1 MKLRVARLPA
11 ISLPN
16 IALPWWLLTLCIAM
30 APAVGLG
37 WSTTSSPSPAAFSG
51 RATVVDATV
60 GTSLVSVR
68 TVISDTGPLPSSGG
82 AEEATLLDASIP
94 GLLTVEVLHAST
106 VGQGNGARSEASVAN
121 LVLTAG
127 GHSVS
132 ADFLMARAQAVC
144 TPDGTVVSGSSE
156 IVGLFIDGFPVTV
169 TGKPNQTVELPLG
182 AGEVVINEQSSSTG
196 SDITVNALHVVV
208 YGVANVVISSAHA
221 DVVCPSAPV
230 CQGGDFVTGGGWI
243 TGTPSGERGTFA
255 VAGGI
260 KNGGF
265 WGHLTFH
272 DHGSGLKV
280 KGTGVTAY
288 KVGTTQTTR
297 HIEGTC
303 EANGA
308 ACTYSVDV
316 ADNGEPGRLD
326 TFYISLS
333 NGYSAGGT
341 LAGGNIQLHEPCL

>member
-11 ISLPN
+11 ISRLN
-16 IALPWWLLTLCIAM
+16 VALPWWLLTLCIAM
-30 APAVGLG
+30 VPAVGLG
-37 WSTTSSPSPAAFSG
+37 SAPAAFSG
-51 RATVVDATV
+51 RATVVD
-60 GTSLVSVR
+60 VSVLGVR

-82 AEEATLLDASIP
+82 AEEASLLEVSIP
-94 GLLTVEVLHAST
+94 GLLTAEALHAST

-121 LVLTAG
+121 LALTAG

-132 ADFLMARAQAVC
+132 ADFLMAEARAVC
-144 TPDGTVVSGSSE
+144 TPKGTEVSGSSE
-156 IVGLFIDGFPVTV
+156 IVGLVIDGRAVTV
-169 TGKPNQTVELPLG
+169 TGEPNQTVELPLG
-182 AGEVVINEQSSSTG
+182 TGKVVINEQSSSTG

-208 YGVANVVISSAHA
+208 NGVANVVISSAHA
-221 DVVCPSAPV
+221 DVVCPSEPV

-260 KNGGF
+260 QNGGF

-288 KVGTTQTTR
+288 RVGATQTTR

-303 EANGA
+303 EVNGE
-308 ACTYSVDV
+308 ACAYSVDV
-316 ADNGEPGRLD
+316 ADNGEPGRAD
-326 TFYISLS
+326 TFNISLS

-341 LAGGNIQLHEPCL
+341 LAGGNIQLHKPCQ